1 MEMKRNDPPGR
12 SNRKLRGYLSEIT
25 ELHREGYTIAG
36 ICKVLC
42 DAGIVIGWST
52 VQREVA
58 RLNKSPATTT
68 TNTPQASPIDATPG
82 TESVLPVQQKPATQA
97 DVERFFST
105 HISNP
110 LLKKAGSKP

>member
-42 DAGIVIGWST
+42 DAGIVVGWST

-58 RLNKSPATTT
+58 RLNKSPAT
-68 TNTPQASPIDATPG
+68 NTPQTSPVDTTPG
-82 TESVLPVQQKPATQA
+82 TESVLPVTKKQATQA

-110 LLKKAGSKP
+110 LLKKPRS